1 MPGTPRPLARNSSA
15 TVCEDRAPTAKRSA
29 AVLALWK
36 LQRLDTFDIAG
47 MLEIHEAEVERIIH
61 ADREARRRAAAA

>member
-1 MPGTPRPLARNSSA
+1 MPGTSRLLARETSA
-15 TVCEDRAPTAKRSA
+15 NVCEDRAPTDKRRA

-36 LQRLDTFDIAG
+36 LQRFDTCDIAE

-61 ADREARRRAAAA
+61 ADREARRKAAA